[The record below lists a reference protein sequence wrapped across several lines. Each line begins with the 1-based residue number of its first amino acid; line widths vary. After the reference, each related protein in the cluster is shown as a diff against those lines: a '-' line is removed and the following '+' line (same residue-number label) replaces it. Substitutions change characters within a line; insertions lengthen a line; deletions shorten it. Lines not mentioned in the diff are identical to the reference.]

1 MTIEAR
7 TDHKVGPA
15 VPGFW
20 VHDLESSVRFYVEG
34 LGFTMTNE
42 WVHEGK
48 RRWCQ
53 LELGGATLMLQEFWR
68 EGEDRNLPDGKV
80 GIGVGICFFCVD
92 AIAMYREFK
101 SNGLSPKRPYVG
113 NGLWVTAIDD
123 PDGYQLF
130 FESPTDAPEE

>member
-7 TDHKVGPA
+7 TDRKVGPA

-20 VHDLESSVRFYVEG
+20 VHNIEESVRFYGDG
-34 LGFTMTNE
+34 LGFTVTNE

-53 LELGGATLMLQEFWR
+53 LELGGATLMLQEFWK

-80 GIGVGICFFCVD
+80 GIGVGICFFCAEQGIRGTD
-92 AIAMYREFK
+92 YSTPK
-101 SNGLSPKRPYVG
+101 LLTNLSRPSDLPAV
-113 NGLWVTAIDD
+113 WA
-123 PDGYQLF
+123 
-130 FESPTDAPEE
+130 E